1 MKRNVDVMRAFAAIV
16 SAALFSVIFAVLA
29 SSCTDNS
36 SSQPITPEKKK
47 NATLKLTLTGTSVA
61 NGRATGDALPT
72 KADNINTLAVGI
84 FNADDDGSV
93 NVIAECTVV
102 NNEVQDEI
110 LCSAG
115 LCDVIVVAN
124 APTGTFD
131 GVQNKEQFL
140 RKTVDLSQTATNDVQ
155 TSDNLPMSGQ
165 TPASIELVANTATEV
180 SVSLIRLVARI
191 SIESIKTKFTV
202 ANSNSNATF
211 TLDKVFIYNALYAS
225 HIAPGDATLTMPVNP
240 VWIDGGRLAEDNSW
254 IPGKKYL
261 LNQIEPVVLS
271 GDGDSEYKIPNWFY
285 AFANNDT
292 EHSTKVVI
300 GGLYDPDGPLGTTLP
315 TYVYYPI
322 VVNQAQEGTNFQG
335 SGAGEAHDGTIT
347 RNVDYRLSATI
358 AKKGVATPDDEI
370 SVAEMQLTVSVA
382 EWKLTIEQE
391 VTIE

>member
-36 SSQPITPEKKK
+36 SSQPTPEKKK

-61 NGRATGDALPT
+61 NGRATGDALP
-72 KADNINTLAVGI
+72 KKEDNIKTLAVGV
-84 FNADDDGSV
+84 FDANDGTV
-93 NVIAECTVV
+93 NVIAECSVV

-131 GVQNKEQFL
+131 GVQTKEQFL

-165 TPASIELVANTATEV
+165 TPASIEFVANTVNPV

-211 TLDKVFIYNALYAS
+211 TLDKVFIYNALSTS

-271 GDGDSEYKIPNWFY
+271 GDGDNEYKIPNWFY

-300 GGLYDPDGPLGTTLP
+300 GGWYDPDGALGTTIP

-335 SGAGEAHDGTIT
+335 LGAGEAHDGTIT

-358 AKKGVATPDDEI
+358 AKKGVATPDEEI

-382 EWKLTIEQE
+382 EWNLTIEQE